1 MVSKGME
8 RVIKLLNG
16 NLNTKIKERV
26 EESRKSLELLATLAK
41 LPKDVKI
48 EHISIDGMDAVWISV
63 PESDPDNI
71 IFYLHG
77 GGYMEGSLT
86 SHQDIAMRLGRAARA
101 KVLLVDYRLA
111 PENPYPAAVEDA
123 IKSYK
128 WLIENQKVDPSKIVI
143 AGDSAG
149 GGLTL
154 VTLIK
159 LRDDKVKLPAA
170 GVCLSPWT
178 DLALTGD
185 SLIRN
190 AKADPFLKFYDI
202 AFMADLYVAEND
214 PKNPYISPLYADLQ
228 DLPPLLIHVGT
239 AEIIQ
244 DDSVRFAEKAKK
256 AGVEVTLD
264 VFSDMIH
271 VFQAFASWA
280 PEGQEAI
287 EKIGKYIQ
295 DKLQ

>member
-26 EESRKSLELLATLAK
+26 EESRKSLELLATLTK

-48 EHISIDGMDAVWISV
+48 DHVSIDGMDAVWISV
-63 PESDPDNI
+63 PESDSDKI

-77 GGYMEGSLT
+77 GGYMEGSLI
-86 SHQDIAMRLGRAARA
+86 SHQDLAMRLGRAARA

-111 PENPYPAAVEDA
+111 PEHPYPAAVEDA

-128 WLIENQKVDPSKIVI
+128 WLIEDQNVDPRNIVI

-159 LRDDKVKLPAA
+159 LRDDKIKLPAA

-202 AFMADLYVAEND
+202 AFMADLYVGEND

-239 AEIIQ
+239 AEIIE

-256 AGVEVTLD
+256 AGVEVILD
-264 VFSDMIH
+264 IFSDMIH